1 MSSPVTLRA
10 VVLLIILASVWA
22 GTFTLIKV
30 AVETMPPFTI
40 AAGRVVLAMVILVVL
55 VQIRR
60 ERWPATLRLWGLF
73 ALIGLV
79 GNTLPFVLFS
89 WGEIYIDSGL
99 TAILMGSIP
108 LMTMLLAHC
117 FVADERLT
125 PGRVAGILMGLVG
138 LVMLVGV
145 DALGGAGRDVLAQL
159 AILAA
164 ALGYA
169 VSNILVRR
177 LRGHSATVITA
188 GVLVMATL
196 WTLPMS
202 IAFDAPWQLEPSAE
216 AIWAVAALGVIGTGL
231 SLILYF
237 YLVTTVG
244 ATFASLTNYLIPVLA
259 VAWGMLFLAEELTLR
274 SGIALAL
281 IVGGVAITN
290 LELRRASRA
299 LAERDGAEPG

>member
-10 VVLLIILASVWA
+10 VVLLLFLASVWA

-60 ERWPATLRLWGLF
+60 ERWPATLRAWGLF

-89 WGEIYIDSGL
+89 WGEIYVDSGL
-99 TAILMGSIP
+99 TAILMGSVP
-108 LMTMLLAHC
+108 LFTMLLAHG

-125 PGRVAGILMGLVG
+125 LGRVAGILMGLVG
-138 LVMLVGV
+138 LVLLVGM
-145 DALGGAGRDVLAQL
+145 DALGGAGSNVLAQL

-164 ALGYA
+164 AFGYA

-188 GVLVMATL
+188 GVLITATL
-196 WTLPMS
+196 WSLPLS
-202 IAFDAPWQLEPSAE
+202 AAVDAPWHLAPSAE
-216 AIWAVAALGVIGTGL
+216 AMWAVAALGVFGTGL

-244 ATFASLTNYLIPVLA
+244 ATFASLTNYIIPVLG
-259 VAWGMLFLAEELTLR
+259 VAWGMVFLAEELTTRLA
-274 SGIALAL
+274 IALAL

-290 LELRRASRA
+290 LELSRA
-299 LAERDGAEPG
+299 GRVPAERDRAEPG